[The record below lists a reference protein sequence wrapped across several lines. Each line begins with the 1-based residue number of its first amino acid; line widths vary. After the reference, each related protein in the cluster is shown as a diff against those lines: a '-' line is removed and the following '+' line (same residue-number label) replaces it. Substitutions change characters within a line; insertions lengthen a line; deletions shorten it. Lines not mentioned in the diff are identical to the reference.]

1 MSKLRICIGP
11 GEVAGYFSGLKAGF
25 DELKVESKH
34 FVLMSNKFAYEESNY
49 PLKKVYLRLAKLR
62 SAKFELIK
70 RIGFISEAI
79 LRLVILFYAILR
91 YDIFI
96 FPGFGSFFKF
106 NELFLLKFLG
116 KKIIVVYLGS
126 DARPPYLSGKHL
138 DDSGRPFDA
147 KLAKN
152 ETLIQAKWIK
162 KVEKYADVIVNHTA
176 TAQLFSRNFIRLHA
190 IGMPV
195 KNHQT
200 NKINS
205 EASITTR
212 IVHAP
217 SRPVAKGSI
226 LFKQAIEELRAE
238 GYSIKLIELI
248 GVSNHTVLKELSSC
262 DFVID
267 ELYSDVPMA
276 MLATEA
282 AAFSKPIIV
291 GGYYA
296 DQYRI
301 DNPSTKSPPALYVK
315 PSEIKD
321 AIRKLID
328 DEQYRLDLGKRA
340 YDFVTNDWNVSA
352 VAKNYLRLIQNE
364 PILDNWKCNP
374 ASLSYIW
381 GWGLSKDNWRA
392 QMNAYI
398 SHCGAESLK
407 LDHNPQLKQKILDE
421 VKTSKYD

>member
-1 MSKLRICIGP
+1 LSKLRICIGP

-25 DELKVESKH
+25 DALKVQSEH
-34 FVLMSNKFAYEESNY
+34 FVLMPNKFAYEESSY
-49 PLKKVYLRLAKLR
+49 FLKNAYSQIAKLR
-62 SAKFELIK
+62 HAKFLYAQYLGYIL
-70 RIGFISEAI
+70 EAL
-79 LRLVILFYAILR
+79 LRLCIFSYAIVR
-91 YDIFI
+91 YDAFI
-96 FPGFGSFFKF
+96 FPGSGSFFKF
-106 NELFLLKFLG
+106 NELFFLKLLR

-126 DARPPYLSGKHL
+126 DARPAYFSGKHL
-138 DDSGRPFDA
+138 DDSGKPFNA
-147 KLAKN
+147 KLAN
-152 ETLIQAKWIK
+152 SETLIQAKWIK

-176 TAQLFSRNFIRLHA
+176 TAQFFSRNFIRLHA

-195 KNHQT
+195 KNHT
-200 NKINS
+200 PENS
-205 EASITTR
+205 NAEASITTR

-217 SRPVAKGSI
+217 SRPVAKGSM

-238 GYSIKLIELI
+238 GYSIELIELI
-248 GVSNHTVLKELSSC
+248 GVSNSIVLKELSSC

-282 AAFSKPIIV
+282 AALSKPVIV

-296 DQYRI
+296 EQYKI
-301 DNPSTKSPPALYVK
+301 DNPSSELPPTLYVL
-315 PSEIKD
+315 PNEIKE

-328 DEQYRLDLGKRA
+328 DENFRHDLGRRA
-340 YDFVTNDWNVSA
+340 FEFVTLHWSVSA

-364 PILDNWKCNP
+364 SISDNWKCNP
-374 ASLSYIW
+374 ANLHYFW
-381 GWGLSKDNWRA
+381 GWGLSKDNWRV
-392 QMNAYI
+392 QTSEYI

-421 VKTSKYD
+421 VKNFTI